1 MKTFLICI
9 TLLLITMAF
18 FQDTNANPIRESK
31 VIITDFPDKTTTE
44 SKIADDSAEGSKGV
58 PALEVPDTPTTT
70 DSKVT
75 ADSVEAKE
83 WRKTE
88 NTIKFMCCNACD
100 M

>member
-44 SKIADDSAEGSKGV
+44 SKIADDSAE
-58 PALEVPDTPTTT
+58 EVPDTPTTT